1 MIYTFMVLRIVLRFD
16 LRFVFG
22 FVLWFVLNFGSKIL
36 FKLVDESRKI
46 DKMEL
51 KVVKENMN
59 DDYIRNSYRGLS

>member
-1 MIYTFMVLRIVLRFD
+1 MVCFMVF
-16 LRFVFG
+16 
-22 FVLWFVLNFGSKIL
+22 LNLGSKIL

-46 DKMEL
+46 DKMEQ